1 MKSKRLKKLL
11 ELRAEKMAEMEA
23 IINNAELERRA
34 VSKEE
39 DILFNTLENE
49 IRAIDREIGEI
60 EAYFDT
66 FTGEY
71 HGSDYSEDPFDRAVA
86 MVSRR
91 SVNGASPLDM
101 LTNEEKEKLNR
112 VPARYRK
119 ELIRAFGRPATGKRK
134 EKRNGNRIS
143 N

>member
-1 MKSKRLKKLL
+1 MNKKLKKLL
-11 ELRAEKMAEMEA
+11 ELRAEKLAEMEA

-39 DILFNTLENE
+39 DVFFDTLEKE
-49 IRAIDREIGEI
+49 IRALDKQIGTI
-60 EAYFDT
+60 ESYLDSLT
-66 FTGEY
+66 HVDNED
-71 HGSDYSEDPFDRAVA
+71 DYPSDPFDRAIA

-91 SVNGASPLDM
+91 SVNGASPLEM
-101 LTNEEKEKLNR
+101 LTNEEKDKLNR

-119 ELIRAFGRPATGKRK
+119 ELIRAFERPATGKRK
-134 EKRNGNRIS
+134 EKTNGNRTS